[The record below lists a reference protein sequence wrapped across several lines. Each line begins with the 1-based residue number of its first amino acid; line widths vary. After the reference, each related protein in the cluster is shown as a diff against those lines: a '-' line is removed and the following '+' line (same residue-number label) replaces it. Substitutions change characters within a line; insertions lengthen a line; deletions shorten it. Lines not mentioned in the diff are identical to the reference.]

1 MKKIAELCMN
11 YNLGNLIDEP
21 KFVTGGLMH
30 KMYQVS
36 TDQGEYAIKLLNHD
50 IMKRP
55 EALTNMIHSE
65 LLSNALSNVI
75 PLVAAKTFHGRNII
89 EMDDSFFVVFDWLD
103 GKSIFAPDI
112 SEYHC
117 EQIGRVLGRIH
128 ATQVKIDAMVE
139 SHDIREEYKWNLFME
154 KAKTCNSEVISVLQ
168 ENIADIM
175 RWDRDVVTGLHEASQ
190 NQVISHRD
198 LDPKNVMWKN
208 DAPYIIDWEAAGY
221 VNPFQELI
229 EVLNYWISDETG
241 KYDKAKFDALMQAYT
256 ENNNIY
262 NVNWD
267 VILSCSFDGMLG
279 WLEYNLKRALGMEGT
294 GINDQEEGIQ
304 QTQGTI
310 YELKKYENQIE
321 QLKVWLDEF
330 VREKYTLQKHYHEV

>member
-55 EALTNMIHSE
+55 EALTNMINSE

-279 WLEYNLKRALGMEGT
+279 WLEYNLKRALRMEGT

-330 VREKYTLQKHYHEV
+330 VREKYTL

>member
-65 LLSNALSNVI
+65 LLSNALSNGI

-175 RWDRDVVTGLHEASQ
+175 RWDRDVVTG
-190 NQVISHRD
+190 I
-198 LDPKNVMWKN
+198 
-208 DAPYIIDWEAAGY
+208 
-221 VNPFQELI
+221 
-229 EVLNYWISDETG
+229 
-241 KYDKAKFDALMQAYT
+241 
-256 ENNNIY
+256 
-262 NVNWD
+262 
-267 VILSCSFDGMLG
+267 
-279 WLEYNLKRALGMEGT
+279 
-294 GINDQEEGIQ
+294 
-304 QTQGTI
+304 
-310 YELKKYENQIE
+310 
-321 QLKVWLDEF
+321 
-330 VREKYTLQKHYHEV
+330 

>member
-36 TDQGEYAIKLLNHD
+36 TDQGEYAIKLLNPD

-55 EALTNMIHSE
+55 EALTNMINSE
-65 LLSNALSNVI
+65 MVSNALSNVI
-75 PLVAAKTFHGRNII
+75 PLVAAKTFNGKNII
-89 EMDDSFFVVFDWLD
+89 EMDGSFWVVFDWLD
-103 GKSIFAPDI
+103 GKSIFVPDI

-117 EQIGRVLGRIH
+117 EQIGRLLGKIH
-128 ATQVKIDAMVE
+128 ATQVKIDTMIKK
-139 SHDIREEYKWNLFME
+139 HDIREEYDWNMFME
-154 KAKTCNSEVISVLQ
+154 KAKTRNSEVLSVLQ
-168 ENIADIM
+168 ENIADIV
-175 RWDRDVVTGLHEASQ
+175 RWDRNVVTGLYEVSQ

-241 KYDKAKFDALMQAYT
+241 KYGKAEFDALMQAYT

-294 GINDQEEGIQ
+294 GINDQEEGIR

-310 YELKKYENQIE
+310 CELRKYENQIE
-321 QLKVWLDEF
+321 QLKVWIDEF
-330 VREKYTLQKHYHEV
+330 VREKYTL

>member
-1 MKKIAELCMN
+1 
-11 YNLGNLIDEP
+11 
-21 KFVTGGLMH
+21 
-30 KMYQVS
+30 
-36 TDQGEYAIKLLNHD
+36 
-50 IMKRP
+50 
-55 EALTNMIHSE
+55 
-65 LLSNALSNVI
+65 
-75 PLVAAKTFHGRNII
+75 
-89 EMDDSFFVVFDWLD
+89 
-103 GKSIFAPDI
+103 
-112 SEYHC
+112 
-117 EQIGRVLGRIH
+117 
-128 ATQVKIDAMVE
+128 
-139 SHDIREEYKWNLFME
+139 
-154 KAKTCNSEVISVLQ
+154 
-168 ENIADIM
+168 M
-175 RWDRDVVTGLHEASQ
+175 RWDRNVVTGLYEASQ

-229 EVLNYWISDETG
+229 EVLNYW
-241 KYDKAKFDALMQAYT
+241 MQAYT
-256 ENNNIY
+256 ENNNIN

-279 WLEYNLKRALGMEGT
+279 WLEYNLERALEMEGS

-330 VREKYTLQKHYHEV
+330 VREKYTL

>member
-36 TDQGEYAIKLLNHD
+36 TDQGEYAIKLLKPD

-75 PLVAAKTFHGRNII
+75 PLIAAKTFHRRNII

-112 SEYHC
+112 SEYYC
-117 EQIGRVLGRIH
+117 EQTGRVLGRIH

-139 SHDIREEYKWNLFME
+139 SHDIREEYKWNLFIE
-154 KAKTCNSEVISVLQ
+154 IAKTCNSEVISVLQ

-221 VNPFQELI
+221 VNPFQKLI

-262 NVNWD
+262 NLNWD

-279 WLEYNLKRALGMEGT
+279 WLKHNLKRALGMEGT

-304 QTQGTI
+304 
-310 YELKKYENQIE
+310 
-321 QLKVWLDEF
+321 
-330 VREKYTLQKHYHEV
+330 

>member
-1 MKKIAELCMN
+1 
-11 YNLGNLIDEP
+11 
-21 KFVTGGLMH
+21 
-30 KMYQVS
+30 
-36 TDQGEYAIKLLNHD
+36 
-50 IMKRP
+50 
-55 EALTNMIHSE
+55 
-65 LLSNALSNVI
+65 
-75 PLVAAKTFHGRNII
+75 
-89 EMDDSFFVVFDWLD
+89 
-103 GKSIFAPDI
+103 
-112 SEYHC
+112 
-117 EQIGRVLGRIH
+117 
-128 ATQVKIDAMVE
+128 
-139 SHDIREEYKWNLFME
+139 ME

-175 RWDRDVVTGLHEASQ
+175 RWDRDAVTGLHEASQ

-241 KYDKAKFDALMQAYT
+241 KYGKAKFDALMQAYT
-256 ENNNIY
+256 ENNNIN

-279 WLEYNLKRALGMEGT
+279 WLEYNLKRALGMEGS

-330 VREKYTLQKHYHEV
+330 VREKYTL

>member
-36 TDQGEYAIKLLNHD
+36 TDQGEYAIKLLNPD

-75 PLVAAKTFHGRNII
+75 PLVATKTFHGRNII
-89 EMDDSFFVVFDWLD
+89 EIDDSFFVVFDWLD

-154 KAKTCNSEVISVLQ
+154 KAKTCNSEEISVLQ

-221 VNPFQELI
+221 VNPF
-229 EVLNYWISDETG
+229 VLHIRQKCYTIVLVKGGLCHRILE
-241 KYDKAKFDALMQAYT
+241 MAYGFS
-256 ENNNIY
+256 NI
-262 NVNWD
+262 
-267 VILSCSFDGMLG
+267 VI
-279 WLEYNLKRALGMEGT
+279 
-294 GINDQEEGIQ
+294 I
-304 QTQGTI
+304 
-310 YELKKYENQIE
+310 
-321 QLKVWLDEF
+321 
-330 VREKYTLQKHYHEV
+330 